1 MKKTILA
8 LLALVGVTVATAQN
22 SNEWINLGFEVR
34 ADYQHELV
42 DGKTVDANSGF
53 KGKYFN
59 VRLKGK
65 ITDQLYYDY
74 RQRLN
79 KPNKDA
85 TFFDATDWL
94 HLTYKPTK
102 NWEIS
107 AGKQVVAIGGFEYDK
122 APIDVY
128 FASEYWHY
136 INCYRWGV
144 SGAYVTPKG
153 NDKILA
159 QIVTSPFDYIE
170 GNKKHSFAYNLMWMG
185 QHDWFTSLYSVNF
198 LEYQP
203 GKFVQYL
210 SLGNQFNWNNFCLQL
225 DIMNRA
231 TLDDFTFFKN
241 YTIVGD
247 LSYMIKD
254 RVNVFAKA
262 SYDVNNSQ
270 SGADLCVMPGTE
282 MTRVGGGVE
291 VYPLKNSHDLRL
303 HANGGYSFGKNTNP
317 AGALQ
322 DNQAFFDLGVKWKVD
337 VISAVQKVIK
347 KK

>member
-1 MKKTILA
+1 MKKILLTILA
-8 LLALVGVTVATAQN
+8 SAGIITASAQGDDRF
-22 SNEWINLGFEVR
+22 SLGFEVR
-34 ADYQHELV
+34 ADYQHEFV
-42 DGKTVDANSGF
+42 DGKTVDDNSGF

-59 VRLKGK
+59 IRMKGK
-65 ITDQLYYDY
+65 ITDQLSYDY

-128 FASEYWHY
+128 FASEYWHH

-144 SGAYVTPKG
+144 SGAYITPKG

-159 QIVTSPFDYIE
+159 QVVTSPFDYVP

-185 QHDWFTSLYSVNF
+185 QHDWFTSLYSANF

-203 GKFVQYL
+203 GKFVQYI
-210 SLGNQFNWNNFCLQL
+210 SLGNQFKFNDFCLQL
-225 DIMNRA
+225 DFMNRA

-241 YTIVGD
+241 YTVVAD
-247 LSYMIKD
+247 LSYMIKN

-262 SYDVNNSQ
+262 SYDVNNSDQ
-270 SGADLCVMPGTE
+270 GADLCVLPGTE
-282 MTRVGGGVE
+282 MTRIGGGVE
-291 VYPLKNSHDLRL
+291 VYPLKDNHNLRL

-317 AGALQ
+317 GGALH

-337 VISAVQKVIK
+337 VVSALQKMIK